1 MSDRRERSPSFDEL
15 EPPSAEGSPVD
26 GLTDA
31 QWVARREK
39 QERAFRIACG
49 VIFGGVVGLL
59 SVWHWGVVRSRSGLA
74 TLLVIGGSMLLF
86 AALFAQR
93 RDHEALG
100 HAAWI
105 IFPEWSA
112 VERLPWWAI
121 VAILATG
128 VALLFMLTAVIVLG
142 HLSVR

>member
-1 MSDRRERSPSFDEL
+1 MSDRRERAPSFDAL
-15 EPPSAEGSPVD
+15 EPASGEASPVD

-39 QERAFRIACG
+39 KERTFRIAFG

-59 SVWHWGVVRSRSGLA
+59 SVWHWGVVRSRSGLG

-93 RDHEALG
+93 RDNDALG

-105 IFPEWSA
+105 IFPEWSLM
-112 VERLPWWAI
+112 ERLPW
-121 VAILATG
+121 
-128 VALLFMLTAVIVLG
+128 
-142 HLSVR
+142 

>member
-1 MSDRRERSPSFDEL
+1 MSDRRERQPSFDVL
-15 EPPSAEGSPVD
+15 EPPKAEGSPID

-31 QWVARREK
+31 QWVQRREK
-39 QERAFRIACG
+39 RERNFRIVCG

-59 SVWHWGVVRSRSGLA
+59 SIWHWGVVRSRSGLG

-93 RDHEALG
+93 RDDDALG

-105 IFPEWSA
+105 LFPEWSLA
-112 VERLPWWAI
+112 ERLPWWVI

-128 VALLFMLTAVIVLG
+128 VALLSVLTAVVVLA
-142 HLSVR
+142 HLR

>member
-1 MSDRRERSPSFDEL
+1 M
-15 EPPSAEGSPVD
+15 
-26 GLTDA
+26 TDA

-39 QERAFRIACG
+39 GERNFRIVFG
-49 VIFGGVVGLL
+49 VIVGAAVGLL
-59 SVWHWGVVRSRSGLA
+59 SVWHWGIVRSRSGLA

-93 RDHEALG
+93 RDNEALG

-105 IFPEWSA
+105 IFPEWSVA
-112 VERLPWWAI
+112 ERLPWWAI

-128 VALLFMLTAVIVLG
+128 VALLAILAAMVLLA
-142 HLSVR
+142 HLR

>member
-1 MSDRRERSPSFDEL
+1 MSDRRERSPSFDDL
-15 EPPSAEGSPVD
+15 APPNSEGARIN

-39 QERAFRIACG
+39 SERNFRVVFG
-49 VIFGGVVGLL
+49 VIVGAAVGLL
-59 SVWHWGVVRSRSGLA
+59 SVWHWGVVRSRSGLG

-93 RDHEALG
+93 RDNEALG
-100 HAAWI
+100 HASWI
-105 IFPEWSA
+105 IFPGWSV

-121 VAILATG
+121 GAILATG
-128 VALLFMLTAVIVLG
+128 VALLAILAGVVLFAR
-142 HLSVR
+142 LQ